1 MIINRRDLYN
11 YLLPLLKD
19 CIFHVTNMDGRIG
32 IFNSMRIM
40 NNHDGRFEFSYGQS
54 VNSFGRKR
62 GYVSLFDFRNK
73 DKEEIEDCLLKFY
86 FLNPKKSSNRPQ
98 FLILNDEDV
107 SDLIVWEDVKDIYK
121 PSEMIIPYHE
131 CWIEEYIPIAK
142 IKYVLDIQVYE

>member
-1 MIINRRDLYN
+1 MRKTIDIKILRMIINRRDLYN

-73 DKEEIEDCLLKFY
+73 DKEEIEDCLLKVLFS
-86 FLNPKKSSNRPQ
+86 KSKE
-98 FLILNDEDV
+98 I
-107 SDLIVWEDVKDIYK
+107 
-121 PSEMIIPYHE
+121 
-131 CWIEEYIPIAK
+131 
-142 IKYVLDIQVYE
+142 